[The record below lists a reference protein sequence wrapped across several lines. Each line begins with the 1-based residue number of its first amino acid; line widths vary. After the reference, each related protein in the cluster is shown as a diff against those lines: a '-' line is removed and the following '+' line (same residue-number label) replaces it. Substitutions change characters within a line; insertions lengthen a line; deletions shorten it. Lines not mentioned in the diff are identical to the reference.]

1 MASFSDNLRLE
12 LQSDG
17 ENPNTWGTILNDN
30 VIKLIDSAITG
41 YTSVHVCTGGT
52 DVVLP
57 LGNGSVVQSRNAV
70 LKFAGA
76 VSANTNVII
85 PAKSKI
91 YIINDESTRVSSS
104 TLTVKTSAATGGT
117 GRETNIL

>member
-1 MASFSDNLRLE
+1 MATFSDNLRLQ
-12 LQSDG
+12 LQADG

-30 VIKLIDSAITG
+30 VIKLLDTAIAG
-41 YTSVHVCTGGT
+41 YTSVHVCTGGS

-57 LGNGSVVQSRNAV
+57 LGNGSIVQSRNAV

-104 TLTVKTSAATGGT
+104 TITVK
-117 GRETNIL
+117 LL